1 MLILDTE
8 TTGLDSQAEII
19 EIAIINESGNV
30 VFESLVKPTKP
41 IPEDAI
47 AIHGIAN
54 EQVHAAPLWFEIATA
69 VNNILSGKEVAIY
82 NAAYD
87 VRLIEQTCGLY
98 HLTPPRYFAHCVMLP
113 YAEYWGEIS
122 HRGSYKWQSLTNAA
136 RQQHIDISDLDPH
149 RAKSDCEITR
159 RIMNKMG
166 WINSI

>member
-54 EQVHAAPLWFEIATA
+54 EQVHAAPLWIEIATA
-69 VNNILSGKEVAIY
+69 VNNILSGK
-82 NAAYD
+82 D
-87 VRLIEQTCGLY
+87 VDRNEF
-98 HLTPPRYFAHCVMLP
+98 RF
-113 YAEYWGEIS
+113 
-122 HRGSYKWQSLTNAA
+122 K
-136 RQQHIDISDLDPH
+136 
-149 RAKSDCEITR
+149 
-159 RIMNKMG
+159 
-166 WINSI
+166 